1 MKLHL
6 NILVLGLAALLLSAC
21 STTKSIPDG
30 DQLYIG
36 MEKTEY
42 DAPERGEQYD
52 KVTTELDAA
61 LATPPNAALFG
72 SSSIRSPF
80 PIGLWIWNEFA
91 DSKSGFGKW
100 MLKSFGSRP
109 VLMSW
114 VNPELRTSV
123 AREVLRRY
131 GYFRGQVGYE
141 VLTQHNPKKAK
152 IRYKVNMG
160 HLFTIDSIEYL
171 NFPDE
176 ADSLIQA
183 TKSSAKIHS
192 GDAFDV
198 TALDGER
205 QRISQL
211 FRNNGF
217 FYYQPSYA
225 SYLADTVSV
234 PGKVL
239 LHFQMADNL
248 PEMARRK
255 WYVGRVDLQLRHQFM
270 EQLKDSVHR
279 RRLTIHFNGRRP
291 PIRPRVVMNNM
302 KLRPG
307 QLYSYEA
314 YQESASQLS
323 SSGLFSTVDF
333 TFTPRDTTGKCDTL
347 DLALNCVFDKPYD
360 FYVTGNVTGKTNN
373 RVGPGIVL
381 GLTKR
386 NAFRGGET
394 FDLNLRGNYEWQT
407 GHHAQGTSS
416 RFNSYQYGFDASLT
430 FPRLVIPW
438 AKKFRRHRYYSTPT
452 TVLKVSSDV
461 INRADYFKRHVV
473 SGEWTYSIQPTA
485 TSRHQF
491 SPLVFSYEYMR
502 STTHTFDSIVNANP
516 YLYYTMQDQFVP
528 KMQYVYTYTSPA
540 SYTSPIWWQTTV
552 SESGNLLS
560 LGYMAAGK
568 KWGEQGKKM
577 FKNPYAQFF
586 KIETELVK
594 TWQLSEHSSLVGHV
608 DVGAI
613 WSYGNSSEA
622 PYNEQFYVGGANSIR
637 AFTVR
642 SIGPGSYHDDASA
655 DRYYLD
661 QTGDLKF
668 LANLEYR
675 PRLFGNLYG
684 AVFLDAGNVWS
695 LHKDDRE
702 GAKFQMKNALKE
714 MALGTGIGLRYDMD
728 FLVIRLD
735 WGVGLH
741 VPYKSGFYNVGNF
754 GDSQSIH
761 FAIGYP
767 F

>member
-1 MKLHL
+1 MKL
-6 NILVLGLAALLLSAC
+6 NPYILVTGFVALLLASC
-21 STTKSIPDG
+21 SSTKSIPDN
-30 DQLYIG
+30 DQLYVG
-36 MEKTEY
+36 LEKTQY
-42 DAPERGEQYD
+42 DAPERGEHYNE
-52 KVTTELDAA
+52 VTTELDAA

-72 SSSIRSPF
+72 SSSVRSPF

-91 DSKSGFGKW
+91 NSKSGLGQW
-100 MLKSFGSRP
+100 ILKSFGSRP

-114 VNPELRTSV
+114 VNPELRASV
-123 AREVLRRY
+123 ASEVLRRH
-131 GYFRGQVGYE
+131 GYFRGHVGYE

-152 IRYKVNMG
+152 IRYDVSMD
-160 HLFTIDSIEYL
+160 HLFTIDSVSYL
-171 NFPDE
+171 NFPAE

-183 TKSSAKIHS
+183 SSAEAKIRP
-192 GDAFDV
+192 GDAFDI
-198 TALDGER
+198 TFLDAER

-225 SYLADTVSV
+225 SYLADTVTV

-248 PEMARRK
+248 PEIARRK

-270 EQLKDSVHR
+270 EQLNDSVR
-279 RRLTIHFNGRRP
+279 RRVLTIHFNGRRP
-291 PIRPRVVMNNM
+291 PIRPRVILSSM

-307 QLYSYEA
+307 QLYSYKA

-333 TFTPRDTTGKCDTL
+333 NFTPRDTTGLCDTL

-373 RVGPGIVL
+373 RLGPGIVL

-386 NAFRGGET
+386 NAFRGGEILD
-394 FDLNLRGNYEWQT
+394 FNLKGNYEWQT
-407 GHHAQGTSS
+407 GHHAEGTNS
-416 RFNSYQYGFDASLT
+416 RFNSYEYGFDASLT

-438 AKKFRRHRYYSTPT
+438 AKRFRRHRYYTTPT
-452 TVLKVSSDV
+452 TLLKVSSDV
-461 INRADYFKRHVV
+461 INCADYFKRHVV
-473 SGEWTYSIQPTA
+473 SGEWTYSAQTSA

-502 STTHTFDSIVNANP
+502 STTHAFDSIVSATP

-528 KMQYVYTYTSPA
+528 KMQYVYTYTSPSTYA
-540 SYTSPIWWQTTV
+540 NPIWWQTTV
-552 SESGNLLS
+552 SEAGNLIS
-560 LGYMAAGK
+560 LGYMTSGE
-568 KWGEQGKKM
+568 KWGDKGKKM

-594 TWQLSEHSSLVGHV
+594 TWRLSEHSTLVGHV
-608 DVGAI
+608 DAGAI
-613 WSYGNSSEA
+613 WTFGNSEDA

-642 SIGPGSYHDDASA
+642 SIGPGSYHNDASA
-655 DRYYLD
+655 GMYYLD
-661 QTGDLKF
+661 QTGDMKL

-684 AVFLDAGNVWS
+684 AVFMDAGNVWT
-695 LHKDDRE
+695 LRKDDRDE
-702 GAKFQMKNALKE
+702 ATFKMKNALKE
-714 MALGTGIGLRYDMD
+714 MALGTGVGLRYDMD

-741 VPYKSGFYNVGNF
+741 LPYKSGFYNVGNF
-754 GDSQSIH
+754 RDSQSIH